1 MDSRV
6 SATGLKSVELDELTT
21 NQIIINNEG
30 LQYFH
35 KYNIFLP
42 TVTEGYYNL
51 QEELDN
57 IMISNTTQ
65 DLELIQL
72 ETRMG
77 AAEGSITTLGAG
89 LLLTSGGT
97 LLALD
102 LVNQKSWI
110 LFFQKPLRS
119 DISSNVYLDFDTN
132 YFKVDTSNNL
142 TLNDFWKKDIS
153 NNLYFTSGKIGI
165 GITNPGTN
173 YDLDVLTN
181 INCAEIYRN
190 GTPISSTLSLFLP
203 LTGGTLTGV
212 LSGTTISATNMTAA
226 TFSGSGASL
235 NSLNAS
241 NVSSGT
247 LSISRGGIGTTTL
260 TANQILI
267 GNTTTSILQSPN
279 LTWDN
284 TTNTL
289 SSSNFVGNGSQLTSL
304 NASNVSLGTLAITRG
319 GIGTTT
325 LTANQILIGNTTTSI
340 LQSPNL
346 TWNNTTNTLSSSNFV
361 GNGSGLTSL
370 NASSIISGTLSVNGS
385 GLNSLNASNV
395 TLGTLSVS
403 RGGIGTTSLINN
415 QVLLGSGTNPIN
427 QSSNLLF
434 DTSNNRLGI
443 CKASPNYTLDVSG
456 NINGNNLFL
465 QNLSNANNTLIN
477 ILSETNDY
485 NSKLIVGSGYLGS
498 NRALSTFVD
507 VSTCQIITKTNNLYI
522 DSALNKSININSEGQ
537 GNINS
542 YGPWTHNSDLS
553 ANNIKATSFIEN
565 NVSLIN
571 KYVKKHGFS
580 FVTATPIAIVSTPYF
595 KYDINLN
602 NYTTTI
608 NFDGLVP
615 TRKFRI
621 MTWLKSGYHEV
632 SPTSNL
638 DYEIIMSNPASAG
651 AGGLGS
657 AGLNIQAYSLSDAK
671 NYKLDKTSSTGQFI
685 LRNSF
690 NYLSYVSTVQ
700 NTNIA
705 CLIIDYF

>member
-51 QEELDN
+51 QEEMDN

-279 LTWDN
+279 LTW
-284 TTNTL
+284 
-289 SSSNFVGNGSQLTSL
+289 
-304 NASNVSLGTLAITRG
+304 
-319 GIGTTT
+319 
-325 LTANQILIGNTTTSI
+325 
-340 LQSPNL
+340 
-346 TWNNTTNTLSSSNFV
+346 NNTTNTLSASNFV

-434 DTSNNRLGI
+434 DTSNNRLSI
-443 CKASPNYTLDVSG
+443 CKTSPNYTLDVSG

-507 VSTCQIITKTNNLYI
+507 VSTCQIITKSNNLYI
-522 DSALNKSININSEGQ
+522 DPALNKSININES
-537 GNINS
+537 IV
-542 YGPWTHNSDLS
+542 TMLS
-553 ANNIKATSFIEN
+553 
-565 NVSLIN
+565 
-571 KYVKKHGFS
+571 
-580 FVTATPIAIVSTPYF
+580 
-595 KYDINLN
+595 
-602 NYTTTI
+602 
-608 NFDGLVP
+608 
-615 TRKFRI
+615 
-621 MTWLKSGYHEV
+621 
-632 SPTSNL
+632 
-638 DYEIIMSNPASAG
+638 
-651 AGGLGS
+651 
-657 AGLNIQAYSLSDAK
+657 NIQ
-671 NYKLDKTSSTGQFI
+671 I
-685 LRNSF
+685 
-690 NYLSYVSTVQ
+690 
-700 NTNIA
+700 NT
-705 CLIIDYF
+705 CQQLGE